1 MRILFLSRWFPFP
14 ADNGSKIRIY
24 NLLKSLGS
32 EHEVVLLSFVDEPP
46 PSTSVQTLQTIC
58 SRIETVVY
66 RGFRAHSVRARLGF
80 LSPMPR
86 SLLDTFSAEMADKV
100 NRVACAWRPD
110 CVIASQ
116 LDMIPYAVL
125 VKDAPKIAEEIELT
139 IPYEAYAQASGLA
152 ARLRKGLTW
161 WKLSAYLRR
170 TLSTFHLCTVVS
182 SQEQRLARKVTPPTL
197 PVVVIPNGVDVQS
210 LQSVR
215 SEPQPDV
222 LIYSGALS
230 YYANFDAMHFFLSE
244 MFPQIVER
252 APKTQLLITG
262 STKGVPIE
270 QLPNRENV
278 VFTGYVDDISAVVGS
293 SWASIAPLRL
303 GGGTRVKVIES
314 LALGV
319 PVVATAKGVE
329 GLELKRNEEV
339 LVADTPQDFIEA
351 TLALLANPD
360 LRTRLSFAGRRAAS
374 RYDWNRIGKHFNQ
387 TLTEMVA
394 PVSMKEAPFVS
405 GGQA

>member
-32 EHEVVLLSFVDEPP
+32 EHEVALLSFVDEPP
-46 PSTSVQTLQTIC
+46 SSASVQTLQTIC
-58 SRIETVVY
+58 SRVETTFY
-66 RGFRAHSVRARLGF
+66 REFRAHSVRARLGF

-86 SLLDTFSAEMADKV
+86 SLIDTFSADMADKV
-100 NRVACAWRPD
+100 KRMACAWRPD

-116 LDMIPYAVL
+116 LDMIPYAAL
-125 VKDAPKIAEEIELT
+125 VKDVPKIAEEIELT
-139 IPYEAYAQASGLA
+139 IPYEAYAQAPGLA
-152 ARLRKGLTW
+152 TRLRKGLTW
-161 WKLSAYLRR
+161 WKLSTYLRR

-182 SQEQRLARKVTPPTL
+182 SQEQRLARKVAPPAL

-210 LQSVR
+210 LQSMR
-215 SEPQPDV
+215 SEPQPNV

-230 YYANFDAMHFFLSE
+230 YYANFDAMYFFLSE

-262 STKGVPIE
+262 STKGVQIE
-270 QLPNRENV
+270 RLPNRENV
-278 VFTGYVDDISAVVGS
+278 VFTGYVEDISAVVRS

-339 LVADTPQDFIEA
+339 LVADTPHDFVEA

-360 LRTRLSFAGRRAAS
+360 LRARLSLAGRRAAS
-374 RYDWNRIGKHFNQ
+374 RYDWNRIGRHFNQ
-387 TLTEMVA
+387 MLTEIVV
-394 PVSMKEAPFVS
+394 PLSPKSAPFVS